1 MLVSW
6 FITLRSSV
14 APLPLPTYHPCAIM
28 RENTLKQRLYAGKAA
43 FGVMYTFPSPTVVE
57 MLGCL
62 GFDWIPLPKFLGLGV
77 RYFHGSVGRLLQ
89 QSSVAYLHTM
99 RQAAVNAGK

>member
-43 FGVMYTFPSPTVVE
+43 FPAEQRRV
-57 MLGCL
+57 
-62 GFDWIPLPKFLGLGV
+62 
-77 RYFHGSVGRLLQ
+77 LQ
-89 QSSVAYLHTM
+89 TM
-99 RQAAVNAGK
+99 RQAAANAGK